1 MAGIIEIVAATA
13 WLVLAIDRAV
23 NLRKWNRKFSE
34 LYDTLKEDLRD
45 NDN

>member
-13 WLVLAIDRAV
+13 WLVLAIDMAV

-34 LYDTLKEDLRD
+34 LYDTLKEDLKD
-45 NDN
+45 G